1 MRKEASKSWRYNEE
15 ETEPE
20 EPVNTLRRSGKVET
34 RRVKYTA
41 DDARE
46 DIGSFRAGGDFR
58 LAATANG
65 VAVKPPKNPLK
76 CASQPQQGILVCDE
90 GRNEEYYVATFEIMA
105 TEAGLIQTEHWLRY
119 VERYQ
124 RRHAE
129 VHTIMCLHICHQLQ
143 IYFAGCIALMDLAMG
158 VYTVLDGL
166 YRYSPTIRGSLKAA
180 FVLLKN
186 VDRAL
191 L

>member
-58 LAATANG
+58 LAAT
-65 VAVKPPKNPLK
+65 
-76 CASQPQQGILVCDE
+76 D
-90 GRNEEYYVATFEIMA
+90 
-105 TEAGLIQTEHWLRY
+105 
-119 VERYQ
+119 
-124 RRHAE
+124 
-129 VHTIMCLHICHQLQ
+129 
-143 IYFAGCIALMDLAMG
+143 
-158 VYTVLDGL
+158 
-166 YRYSPTIRGSLKAA
+166 
-180 FVLLKN
+180 
-186 VDRAL
+186 
-191 L
+191 